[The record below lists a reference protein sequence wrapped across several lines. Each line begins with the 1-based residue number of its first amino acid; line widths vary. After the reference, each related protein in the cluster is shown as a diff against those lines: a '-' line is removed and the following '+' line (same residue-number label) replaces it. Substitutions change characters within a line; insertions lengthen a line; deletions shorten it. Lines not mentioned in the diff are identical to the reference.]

1 MYEVKHAAAKGLGV
15 FATKNIPRGTRIF
28 AERPIFSV
36 RNDGELY
43 SAFKGLS
50 EEDKD
55 HIGQLSVNSVKKLTA
70 LDSLSAAWRV
80 FRGGISTRSGRASI
94 GDYTHLLAAFRNNN
108 FDVGDNTRAIFRNI
122 SRTNHSCVP
131 NSQGNFNTAIGKF
144 TIHAVKAIEPDEEI
158 TLSYLDEHGALRD
171 ARQARLYDHYGF
183 MCQCPICDISTPRGK
198 ESERRRKAFKA
209 KLAEFVEAASNRKER
224 DIKAELQMLQM
235 LINLFEKEGLV
246 GRELASM

>member
-1 MYEVKHAAAKGLGV
+1 MASSILLL
-15 FATKNIPRGTRIF
+15 R
-28 AERPIFSV
+28 
-36 RNDGELY
+36 
-43 SAFKGLS
+43 
-50 EEDKD
+50 D
-55 HIGQLSVNSVKKLTA
+55 HVSQLSVNSVKKLTA
-70 LDSLSAAWRV
+70 LDSVSAAWRV
-80 FRGGISTRSGRASI
+80 LRGGISTRSSRVSI

-108 FDVGDNTRAIFRNI
+108 FDVGDDTRAIFRNI

-144 TIHAVKAIEPDEEI
+144 TIHAVKAIESDEEI

-183 MCQCPICDISTPRGK
+183 MCQCPICDMNSSRGK

-209 KLAEFVEAASNRKER
+209 KLTEFIEAASNRKER